1 MMPGKT
7 TCKHERFAAS
17 VDVSRLSETESGP
30 ITGYTADVR
39 IKCAE
44 CGLRFRFVGI
54 ECGNSLF
61 APKVSVDAT
70 ELRAPIEPAYVQEI
84 LGVPSVAG
92 NA

>member
-1 MMPGKT
+1 MRKRAT
-7 TCKHERFAAS
+7 TCQHKQFCAS
-17 VDVSRLSETESGP
+17 VEVGRLSKNENGP

-44 CGLRFRFVGI
+44 CGLPFRFIGI
-54 ECGNSLF
+54 ECGSSPF